1 MKRDFRE
8 EYEEFMKKDT
18 PDLWSRI
25 ESGIEEKENQ
35 SMKQESSSLKDNK
48 DIQIKK
54 AEEQNLQK
62 SLKEESSDLKENKDI
77 QTDKSE
83 EHLREIEKNPA
94 EMKENRQP
102 QGRKV
107 VPFRRWAT
115 MAAAACVLV
124 AGIWTV
130 NILQRGKDAVNT
142 PTEEERTAKSV
153 SENSPATTG
162 TADDTVVIYENDTEA
177 PENHSIATDEGSGT
191 TNDIAATDEAS
202 GTANNSVLTNE
213 ASSTADN
220 TAATDV
226 APGAAYDTA
235 ETEEAYVEDGMIE
248 EEYETYDGGLAM
260 AGAYDT
266 SYAAESKEAYWT
278 DVPYMEPYPYNTET
292 YEKNETSGFS
302 LVSTEP
308 LSTFSADVDT
318 ASYANVRRMIE
329 DGYSIEWIDPNAVR
343 PEEFINYFSYDL
355 KDPEAGEKFG
365 ITTQIA
371 VCPWNEKHQL
381 MLVGM
386 KTEDIDLSEAPPEN
400 LTFLLD
406 VSGSMSDSDK
416 LPLLQKSF
424 LQLIEQL
431 DEDDTVSIVTYAN
444 GVEVVLDSVKG
455 SDKKAIT
462 NAINSL
468 VAEGGT
474 YGEGGI
480 QKAYEL
486 AEQNYREDA
495 NNRIILATDGDL
507 NIGISEP
514 DELERLIKEKRD
526 KGIYLSVLGFG
537 TGNIRDD
544 NMERL
549 ADCGNGNY
557 SYIDSL
563 LEARKVMVE
572 EMGASFHTVAEDVKL
587 QVEFN
592 PEKVNAYRLIGYEN
606 RLMEATDF
614 RDDTKDAG
622 EIGAGHSVIA
632 LYELIPAG
640 SEQAVELKY
649 QKNGTVGT
657 GDATL
662 TVEDSVQDM
671 EMKDSTATSEEQ
683 DQDIQD
689 LETEEVQA
697 SEKEETEKPQASEK
711 EEAAKE
717 QPDYSGEY
725 ATVSVR
731 YKEPGE
737 TSAKENSFVV
747 SEEDFVEEPGDDLAF
762 ASAVAEF
769 AMILRDDPNKGTS
782 TLDGI
787 LEIAHDHMAEDEYR
801 QEFYYMVRLLM
812 KNSQ

>member
-25 ESGIEEKENQ
+25 ESGIEGAENQ
-35 SMKQESSSLKDNK
+35 SVKQENSNQKENKIVQIEKGEGQHLQENAKYESSSR
-48 DIQIKK
+48 I
-54 AEEQNLQK
+54 
-62 SLKEESSDLKENKDI
+62 ENKGI

-83 EHLREIEKNPA
+83 EYLRENEKVSA
-94 EMKENRQP
+94 GVEENRQP

-107 VPFRRWAT
+107 IPFRRWAT

-130 NILQRGKDAVNT
+130 NILQRGKDAINT
-142 PTEEERTAKSV
+142 PTEEERPAKSV
-153 SENSPATTG
+153 SENSPDKTE
-162 TADDTVVIYENDTEA
+162 TADDTVVIYENDTAAPDKGTSETNA
-177 PENHSIATDEGSGT
+177 TATAVPGQSTTKEKGTSESTMTGTYTTPENSIASD
-191 TNDIAATDEAS
+191 DAS
-202 GTANNSVLTNE
+202 G
-213 ASSTADN
+213 
-220 TAATDV
+220 AAM
-226 APGAAYDTA
+226 YDSA

-266 SYAAESKEAYWT
+266 SYAAESKEAYVMG
-278 DVPYMEPYPYNTET
+278 VPYMEPYPYNTET
-292 YEKNETSGFS
+292 YQKNEISGFS

-649 QKNGTVGT
+649 QKSGTAGT
-657 GDATL
+657 GDATP

-671 EMKDSTATSEEQ
+671 EMKDSTEMSEEQ
-683 DQDIQD
+683 DQEIQD

-711 EEAAKE
+711 EETVEA

-737 TSAKENSFVV
+737 TSAKENSYVV

>member
-35 SMKQESSSLKDNK
+35 SVKQ
-48 DIQIKK
+48 
-54 AEEQNLQK
+54 
-62 SLKEESSDLKENKDI
+62 
-77 QTDKSE
+77 
-83 EHLREIEKNPA
+83 
-94 EMKENRQP
+94 ENRQP

-107 VPFRRWAT
+107 IPFRRWAT

-130 NILQRGKDAVNT
+130 NILQRGKDTINT
-142 PTEEERTAKSV
+142 PGPEATSEQSAPVPEVTAVPGQS
-153 SENSPATTG
+153 ATKEKG
-162 TADDTVVIYENDTEA
+162 ENDTAA
-177 PENHSIATDEGSGT
+177 PN
-191 TNDIAATDEAS
+191 EAS
-202 GTANNSVLTNE
+202 G
-213 ASSTADN
+213 
-220 TAATDV
+220 AAM
-226 APGAAYDTA
+226 YDSD

-266 SYAAESKEAYWT
+266 SYAAESKEAYVMG
-278 DVPYMEPYPYNTET
+278 VPYMEPYPYNTET
-292 YEKNETSGFS
+292 YQKNEISGFS

-329 DGYSIEWIDPNAVR
+329 DGYSIEWIDPDAVR

-622 EIGAGHSVIA
+622 EIGAGHSVVA

-649 QKNGTVGT
+649 QKNGAAGTADVTPAVG
-657 GDATL
+657 
-662 TVEDSVQDM
+662 
-671 EMKDSTATSEEQ
+671 K
-683 DQDIQD
+683 
-689 LETEEVQA
+689 
-697 SEKEETEKPQASEK
+697 
-711 EEAAKE
+711 
-717 QPDYSGEY
+717 GEY

-737 TSAKENSFVV
+737 DSAQENSYVV
-747 SEEDFVEEPGDDLAF
+747 REEDFMEEPGDDLAF

-801 QEFYYMVRLLM
+801 QEFYYLVRLLM

>member
-1 MKRDFRE
+1 
-8 EYEEFMKKDT
+8 
-18 PDLWSRI
+18 
-25 ESGIEEKENQ
+25 
-35 SMKQESSSLKDNK
+35 
-48 DIQIKK
+48 
-54 AEEQNLQK
+54 
-62 SLKEESSDLKENKDI
+62 
-77 QTDKSE
+77 
-83 EHLREIEKNPA
+83 
-94 EMKENRQP
+94 
-102 QGRKV
+102 
-107 VPFRRWAT
+107 

-177 PENHSIATDEGSGT
+177 PENNSIATDEGSGT
-191 TNDIAATDEAS
+191 TNDTAA
-202 GTANNSVLTNE
+202 TNE
-213 ASSTADN
+213 AS
-220 TAATDV
+220 
-226 APGAAYDTA
+226 GAAMYDSA

-278 DVPYMEPYPYNTET
+278 DVPYMEPYPYNSET

-486 AEQNYREDA
+486 AEQNYRADA

-649 QKNGTVGT
+649 QKNGTAGT
-657 GDATL
+657 GDATP
-662 TVEDSVQDM
+662 TVDNPIQDAEVNDSA
-671 EMKDSTATSEEQ
+671 ATYEEQ

-737 TSAKENSFVV
+737 TSAKENSYVV
-747 SEEDFVEEPGDDLAF
+747 SEENFVEEPGDDLAF